1 MSSLTVYLT
10 AVTSNCIVGS
20 EKKEE
25 GHMSKGMAMLK
36 SLGWSEGEPMSWVNL
51 FTDLHGYMSVILRF
65 NSIVELVKL
74 GHSV

>member
-10 AVTSNCIVGS
+10 AVTSNSIVGS

-36 SLGWSEGEPMSWVNL
+36 SLGWSEGEPN
-51 FTDLHGYMSVILRF
+51 FTDFHGCLSVILRF
-65 NSIVELVKL
+65 NYIVELVKL